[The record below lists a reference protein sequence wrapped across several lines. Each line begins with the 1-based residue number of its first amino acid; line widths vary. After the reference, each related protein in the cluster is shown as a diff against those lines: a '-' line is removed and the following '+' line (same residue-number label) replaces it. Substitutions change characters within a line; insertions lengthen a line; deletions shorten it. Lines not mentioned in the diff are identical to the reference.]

1 LYSDQFKKVCD
12 KFCNSSSEEL
22 CQSAEDDL
30 QHVITCIQFAND
42 ECDYGEGLEFGLNL
56 FLYGS
61 SKLHSRI
68 LTLLPLAY
76 KLLHRDLYGQILTD
90 HISSG
95 RSNLIEDLNEIEKNK

>member
-1 LYSDQFKKVCD
+1 MKKVCD
-12 KFCNSSSEEL
+12 KLYNSSSEEL
-22 CQSAEDDL
+22 RQSAEDDL

-68 LTLLPLAY
+68 LGLLPLAY
-76 KLLHRDLYGQILTD
+76 QLLHRNLYGQILTD
-90 HISSG
+90 HLQSG
-95 RSNLIEDLNEIEKNK
+95 RSNLIEDINEIEKNH

>member
-1 LYSDQFKKVCD
+1 MSKV
-12 KFCNSSSEEL
+12 SSEAIS
-22 CQSAEDDL
+22 QSAEDEL

-61 SKLHSRI
+61 SKLHSRVMN
-68 LTLLPLAY
+68 LLPLAY
-76 KLLHRDLYGQILTD
+76 KLLRRSLYTQIITD

-95 RSNLIEDLNEIEKNK
+95 RSNLIEDLNQIEKNK

>member
-1 LYSDQFKKVCD
+1 MKKVCD

-22 CQSAEDDL
+22 RQSAEDDL

-68 LTLLPLAY
+68 LGLLPLAY
-76 KLLHRDLYGQILTD
+76 QLLHRNLYGQILTD
-90 HISSG
+90 HLQSG
-95 RSNLIEDLNEIEKNK
+95 RSNLIEDINEIEKNH